1 MSSGKYFMHIQNEPT
16 LRKDSSGMFIIMS
29 VVLSCDMFVSYAICV
44 IKMLATR
51 TPPTF
56 LSLLPWLVLYDLS
69 PVDIQV
75 LDV

>member
-1 MSSGKYFMHIQNEPT
+1 
-16 LRKDSSGMFIIMS
+16 MS
-29 VVLSCDMFVSYAICV
+29 VVLSCDMFVSYAIYMYAICV

>member
-1 MSSGKYFMHIQNEPT
+1 
-16 LRKDSSGMFIIMS
+16 MS
-29 VVLSCDMFVSYAICV
+29 VMLSCDMFVSYAICV

>member
-1 MSSGKYFMHIQNEPT
+1 
-16 LRKDSSGMFIIMS
+16 MS

-75 LDV
+75 LDVGILHSLHFFCRNYF